1 MAVTAGGLD
10 GECVCGKEFLNIADD
25 VTNLEIYTYLQAVR
39 ALRVSAEKT
48 WIANLSFEGGLGGKE
63 QAGSR
68 QDSRGRDCRA
78 SVSVDYN
85 G

>member
-1 MAVTAGGLD
+1 MWLPPTY
-10 GECVCGKEFLNIADD
+10 GKVRYDDMDEESRRVVDEF
-25 VTNLEIYTYLQAVR
+25 QGR
-39 ALRVSAEKT
+39 EKYDEV
-48 WIANLSFEGGLGGKE
+48 NLSVEGGLGGKE